1 MIYLF
6 LHCNPWIMKAILYA
20 GILVMLAM
28 LICGCTT
35 TPPTG
40 EKPPIAPKIPNIL
53 GNWSGKMTGY
63 VNGQGFTDY
72 SGTQIT
78 MMVTGQKD
86 RIFTGKFV
94 YTEVSWEP
102 TSFAGVI
109 GPDGMTLTI
118 VEQEGGYSYGTFI
131 GPDEID
137 LVYADNAVPFNVAID
152 SLRRD

>member
-1 MIYLF
+1 
-6 LHCNPWIMKAILYA
+6 MKTILYA
-20 GILVMLAM
+20 GILVILAI

-35 TPPTG
+35 TPPPE
-40 EKPPIAPKIPNIL
+40 EKPLITPKIPNIL
-53 GNWSGKMTGY
+53 GNWSGNMTGY
-63 VNGQGFTDY
+63 VDGQGFTDY

-78 MMVTGQKD
+78 MVVTDQKD

-94 YTEVSWEP
+94 YTEVTWEP

-118 VEQEGGYSYGTFI
+118 VEQEGGYNFGTFI
-131 GPDEID
+131 SPDEID
-137 LVYADNAVPFNVAID
+137 LVYADNREPFNVAID

>member
-1 MIYLF
+1 
-6 LHCNPWIMKAILYA
+6 MKAILSA
-20 GILVMLAM
+20 AILVMLAI

-35 TPPTG
+35 APPTG
-40 EKPPIAPKIPNIL
+40 ENAPTAPKIPHLL

-63 VNGQGFTDY
+63 VDGQGFTDY

-94 YTEVSWEP
+94 YTELTWKP

-109 GPDGMTLTI
+109 SPDGKTLTI
-118 VEQEGGYSYGTFI
+118 AEQEGGYSYGTFI

-137 LVYADNAVPFNVAID
+137 LVYVDNAKPFNVAID